1 MQLYFGQC
9 SNWLILAF
17 CYGWVIIIIV
27 MYFHASKGLA
37 DWLCILLFT
46 SCSLTSD
53 LKRCINLG
61 TYISDN
67 LHIPLEPNAFFS
79 LSFHYNCYLHLFI
92 FSFCFLHQLSESSW
106 YTPRKIKVHE
116 QKKIPDFYFLTHNLE
131 PCQVKPC
138 QKTEIKT
145 TKGVDSM
152 QSWAN
157 FGLRSWLIFSLGWNV
172 ETCCLK

>member
-17 CYGWVIIIIV
+17 CYGWVIIIII
-27 MYFHASKGLA
+27 MYFHASKGLDA
-37 DWLCILLFT
+37 DWLCMFT
-46 SCSLTSD
+46 SCGLTSD

-79 LSFHYNCYLHLFI
+79 LSFQYNCYLHLFI
-92 FSFCFLHQLSESSW
+92 FSYCFLHQLSESSW

-116 QKKIPDFYFLTHNLE
+116 QKKIQIF
-131 PCQVKPC
+131 
-138 QKTEIKT
+138 
-145 TKGVDSM
+145 
-152 QSWAN
+152 
-157 FGLRSWLIFSLGWNV
+157 IFSHTTWSHAKSNHAKKQK
-172 ETCCLK
+172 LKQPRELTGCSHGPILDWGHD